1 MNKLERDTERLLV
14 RRVEQAGGQC
24 LKWVCPGRSGVPD
37 RIVLLPGGRIAFVEL
52 KRPKGSRVSELQKY
66 WANKLEAAGFKCYL
80 IKDGDDVRKFMEGM
94 NERD

>member
-1 MNKLERDTERLLV
+1 MDKLEKDTERLLV

-52 KRPKGSRVSELQKY
+52 KRPKGGRVSELQKY
-66 WANKLEAAGFKCYL
+66 WANKLEAAGFKWYL
-80 IKDGDDVRKFMEGM
+80 LKDGDDVRKFMEGM
-94 NERD
+94 NG